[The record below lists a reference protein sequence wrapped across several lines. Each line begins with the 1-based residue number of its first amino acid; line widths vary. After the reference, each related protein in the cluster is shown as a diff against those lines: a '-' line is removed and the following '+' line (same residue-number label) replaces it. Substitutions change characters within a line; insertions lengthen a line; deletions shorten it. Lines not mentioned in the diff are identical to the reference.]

1 MVSSTKNEVDRYMT
15 PSERSLSLENES
27 NWKPI
32 RLSELNPHYLRIIE
46 EVLDRF
52 PNLPVSVQKIMTM
65 VYDTRSSAKE
75 ISELAISDPVLATNI
90 LKQVNSSFYS
100 FQKKIDNL
108 NHAIILIGFNEVR
121 NIALHCGMAKVVS
134 GLEVGDLI
142 TTKDLWTHSYCV
154 ALGCDYWGKKLGRKD
169 TGTLMTMGMV
179 HDIGKFALFTIGIQ
193 AQRLG
198 IKTRELGD
206 IPSHASILEKEE
218 RLFRVNHAIVGS
230 ILARKWNL
238 SERIYKVLE
247 YHHYPYVFPFID
259 IPEQFREDVAI
270 LASSDYGINIIMGNC
285 SSIIPSDEC
294 FQAVGISSGKDATP
308 SDLKAKVELSLNF
321 LQHATPE

>member
-1 MVSSTKNEVDRYMT
+1 MST
-15 PSERSLSLENES
+15 PSGGVSITEES

-32 RLSELNPHYLRIIE
+32 RLNEVDPHYLRIIG

-65 VYDTRSSAKE
+65 VYDTRSSARE
-75 ISELAISDPVLATNI
+75 ISELAISDPVLASNI
-90 LKQVNSSFYS
+90 LKRVNSSFYS

-154 ALGCDYWGKKLGRKD
+154 ALGCEYWGKKLGRKD
-169 TGTLMTMGMV
+169 NGTLMTMGMV

-193 AQRLG
+193 AQRKGL
-198 IKTRELGD
+198 KTRGLED
-206 IPSHASILEKEE
+206 IASHASLLEKEE

-238 SERIYKVLE
+238 SERIYKVIE
-247 YHHYPYVFPFID
+247 YHHYPCVFPFHD
-259 IPEQFREDVAI
+259 IPEQFREEVAI
-270 LASSDYGINIIMGNC
+270 LASSDYGINIIMGN
-285 SSIIPSDEC
+285 SSNRIPCDEC
-294 FQAVGISSGKDATP
+294 FNAVGISSCEDATP
-308 SDLKAKVELSLNF
+308 SDLKAKVKLSVNNLY
-321 LQHATPE
+321 QATPE